1 MIKVGSIVL
10 SLFLVSFN
18 AFTQQYPRNVVLG
31 ADTCTAFTIEQSKTL
46 ILWNTQRKECFEVS
60 DVLTDKLNL
69 KDSILIEMNNKIIA
83 LTKIETSYK
92 NIVLEKDQQVAICE
106 IEKSKLNYE
115 IKKQKR
121 HKILSIGAGIIST
134 SLMTYLWVIK

>member
-60 DVLTDKLNL
+60 DVLTDKLSL
-69 KDSILIEMNNKIIA
+69 KDSIIIETNNKIIV
-83 LTKIETSYK
+83 LQDIETSYK
-92 NIVLEKDQQVAICE
+92 TIVLEKDQQMAICE
-106 IEKSKLNYE
+106 IEKSALNFE
-115 IKKQKR
+115 IKKQR
-121 HKILSIGAGIIST
+121 IHKILSIAGGILST
-134 SLMTYLWVIK
+134 SFMTYLFIIK